1 MRTVIYA
8 EDMLPITVVDIP
20 QVWIE
25 TMQRGEYVLLAAYP
39 PIPLSFEEN
48 FDLRQTLKTVAL
60 RMEPLMRNGRRHWL
74 CFTVDEE
81 TALTLKAAF
90 LPGQLGE
97 VQRREQSA
105 YFQGLLSG
113 LF

>member
-25 TMQRGEYVLLAAYP
+25 TMQRGDYVLLAVCL
-39 PIPLSFEEN
+39 PISQGFEED

-60 RMEPLMRNGRRHWL
+60 RMEPLMRNGKRHWL
-74 CFTVDEE
+74 CFTADEE

-97 VQRREQSA
+97 IQRRE
-105 YFQGLLSG
+105 LSR